1 MWRGPIDLFEYIE
14 MHQTVRAQS
23 KNNSVENAR
32 HNICIHAWVH
42 YYYHRRCIL
51 DGERRVPVC
60 AQRHDVAIKYYYSR
74 TDGTERTFP
83 YTTARSVRCNLG
95 SGIYLYV

>member
-1 MWRGPIDLFEYIE
+1 MAVVVECAGVMWRDPTDLFEYIE

-42 YYYHRRCIL
+42 YYYHHRQYIL
-51 DGERRVPVC
+51 DGERRVPVY
-60 AQRHDVAIKYYYSR
+60 AQRHDVAKILLFTNGR
-74 TDGTERTFP
+74 DGADF
-83 YTTARSVRCNLG
+83 SVHN
-95 SGIYLYV
+95 S